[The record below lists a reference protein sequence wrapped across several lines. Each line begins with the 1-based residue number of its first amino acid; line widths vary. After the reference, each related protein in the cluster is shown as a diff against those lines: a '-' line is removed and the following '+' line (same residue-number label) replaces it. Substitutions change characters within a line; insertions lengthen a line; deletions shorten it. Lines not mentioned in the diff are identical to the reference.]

1 MQCAGVE
8 HVREKKRGKG
18 RRKGGRESAGGKKN
32 IAKRRFFASRLARL
46 EAQSNFDLERCL

>member
-32 IAKRRFFASRLARL
+32 IAKRRFFCL
-46 EAQSNFDLERCL
+46 ETSTAGSAIKF